1 MSYSLQ
7 LWNPRHF
14 GVQRSLLRFRGR
26 FSGCSK
32 MTWLVLGAALIAA
45 AGSAQAGRSCDSRPM
60 TPETLTKGL
69 DLALRTS
76 KALEAD
82 YQKNGTKLVLLARE
96 GQDLSKYNLRYS
108 HFGWAYRTPEGQWRV
123 AHKLNQC
130 GTASGF
136 VYRQGLGEFFMDDM
150 WRFEAGVQVPTPAVQ
165 QALWTYLNQPQTVLK
180 MQHKPYS
187 MVSYAWGKT
196 YQQSNQWATETL
208 AAAMEPASINNRDQA
223 QAWLRFKGYEP
234 SALTIR
240 ALSRLGGRTTSA
252 NIAFD
257 DHPNDKRFASR
268 IETVTVESVTDW
280 LARTQMAGPIRV
292 LQ

>member
-1 MSYSLQ
+1 MPYSLQ
-7 LWNPRHF
+7 LLSPLHAGLPR
-14 GVQRSLLRFRGR
+14 RLLRSWGR
-26 FSGCSK
+26 SK
-32 MTWLVLGAALIAA
+32 MLWLVLGAALMAA
-45 AGSAQAGRSCDSRPM
+45 AGSAQAGRSCESRPM
-60 TPETLTKGL
+60 TAQTLTQGL

-76 KALEAD
+76 KVLEEG
-82 YQKNGTKLVLLARE
+82 YQKDGNKLVLLARQ

-108 HFGWAYRTPEGQWRV
+108 HFGWAYRTPQGQWLV

-130 GTASGF
+130 GTANGF

-150 WRFEAGVQVPTPAVQ
+150 WRFEAGVQIPIPAVQ

-180 MQHKPYS
+180 MQHQPYS
-187 MVSYAWGKT
+187 MVSYAWGTT

-208 AAAMEPASINNRDQA
+208 AAAMEPASIQSREQA

-234 SALTIR
+234 SGLVIR
-240 ALSRLGGRTTSA
+240 ALSRLGGRATSA

-280 LARTQMAGPIRV
+280 LARAQMAAPIQV